1 MENSKTMDKQA
12 ILEELKK
19 VLAPYT
25 ANKEALSAI
34 NEQTDLI
41 KDLKINSAN
50 IIDIIIDAETKY
62 DIEIDVD
69 SAEKMSSVGSC
80 INVITEKMYQK

>member
-1 MENSKTMDKQA
+1 MDRKA
-12 ILEELKK
+12 ILNELKK

-25 ANKEALSAI
+25 EDKAILEGI

-50 IIDIIIDAETKY
+50 LVDIIIDAESQY
-62 DIEIDVD
+62 NIEIDFD
-69 SAEKMSSVGSC
+69 AAEKMYNVGNC
-80 INVITEKMYQK
+80 IDVISEKLNKTA

>member
-1 MENSKTMDKQA
+1 MDRQV

-25 ANKEALSAI
+25 VNKDSLNSI
-34 NEQTDLI
+34 NEETSLT

-50 IIDIIIDAETKY
+50 LVDIIIDAENRY
-62 DIEIDVD
+62 DIEIDMD
-69 SAEKMSSVGSC
+69 SAEKINNVGSC
-80 INVITEKMYQK
+80 IDVILEKMKERS